1 MWVRPRRMRDCWT
14 DSQGQSRRLAIPQSP
29 AFIHVD
35 PVIFDHISHLII
47 CLREETLPSYSLRK
61 HAEMI
66 ATTPSHLDP
75 DSRNFYVIFILLGYF
90 SFWTVISGM
99 CKRVYYSP
107 EFERSLCVASSGV
120 GRKSFVFF
128 INQKHDER
136 YLLTVIV
143 MLIEFSMTNW
153 SSIAFVIIHFVF
165 IKILWFT
172 SFWLFELAISNA
184 IQPLCVF
191 DYYCN
196 TIQCI

>member
-1 MWVRPRRMRDCWT
+1 MWVRPRRKRDCWT
-14 DSQGQSRRLAIPQSP
+14 DSQGQARRLAVPQSP
-29 AFIHVD
+29 VFIHVE

-47 CLREETLPSYSLRK
+47 CLREETLPSYSIRK

-75 DSRNFYVIFILLGYF
+75 DSRDFFVIILLLVFF

-99 CKRVYYSP
+99 CKRVYYSA
-107 EFERSLCVASSGV
+107 EFERTLYVASSGV
-120 GRKSFVFF
+120 GRKSFVFL
-128 INQKHDER
+128 INQKNDKR
-136 YLLTVIV
+136 YLSTVKG

-153 SSIAFVIIHFVF
+153 SSIPFVIIHFVF
-165 IKILWFT
+165 IQILWFT
-172 SFWLFELAISNA
+172 SFWLFSNA
-184 IQPLCVF
+184 VQLLCVF